1 MTLLKTG
8 KTSGRRVISQS
19 QYSSFYFWEGKVT
32 MNTNKLHFMK
42 VVLESVPVLSALS
55 YIDYNIFNDISIEN
69 GERDDKSLQHSCLV
83 NPMGQRSPAGCSP

>member
-55 YIDYNIFNDISIEN
+55 YIDYNIFNDTEKVLFN
-69 GERDDKSLQHSCLV
+69 ANLQL
-83 NPMGQRSPAGCSP
+83 